1 VDNCNTVRSSC
12 ILDAVEII
20 NYDTDGD
27 NNDDDDDDDDD
38 DAKLC

>member
-1 VDNCNTVRSSC
+1 MRSSC
-12 ILDAVEII
+12 ILDAKEII

-27 NNDDDDDDDDD
+27 DNDDDDDDDDY